1 MSEFLIPPVSSKP
14 DRPRPL
20 RRLVFFFS
28 LTVGTILL
36 LLFGL
41 FLGYCRYREHR
52 IFSNMSPALR
62 ADFER
67 WYNEKVTIPPEI
79 LQIPSFS
86 SETIEAVQAFDREW
100 AVSGKAVEELAFA
113 WQETQK
119 TISVGTSTTAPRS
132 PSLLEWRPRLEPV
145 RPLLKTWREVVMRPD
160 YRIQLWIIPKRSPGT
175 DSLVFDTDS
184 ERRINRTATL
194 VALDARILL
203 EEHREK
209 DALEN
214 AETLLAAAQLG
225 TCYTAWQ
232 RLIFSNTV
240 NKGLDTYVRILA
252 NLSDP
257 ALKEQARLALEK
269 YRKSGTFG
277 SELPMDLMT
286 FDWIAMSREASYRG
300 LIPDFQGKTGPEI
313 LEESCRV
320 QRAYVEQYI
329 LPKAQSSLEIQNAE
343 NALNFLKTLTN
354 ELDQTP
360 EKSTGLERTYFEK
373 IHTRNQAHRKP
384 TGLER
389 IFSERIYYLNMAVLF
404 ESAGPT
410 REMLQKLQAR
420 DLRQYD
426 LLMENLR
433 EPSSSTGI

>member
-1 MSEFLIPPVSSKP
+1 MKGIIVPESLIRPVSSKP
-14 DRPRPL
+14 GRPRPL
-20 RRLVFFFS
+20 RRFVFFFS

-41 FLGYCRYREHR
+41 FLGYCRHREQR
-52 IFSNMSPALR
+52 IFSNMSPELR

-67 WYNEKVTIPPEI
+67 WYHEKVTIPPEI

-86 SETIEAVQAFDREW
+86 SETIEAVRTFDREW
-100 AVSGKAVEELAFA
+100 TVSRNKADELFIA
-113 WQETQK
+113 WQK
-119 TISVGTSTTAPRS
+119 TLSVGTSATAPLS

-145 RPLLKTWREVVMRPD
+145 RPLLRAWRTVVMRPD
-160 YRIQLWIIPKRSPGT
+160 YRIQLWLVPERYPEK
-175 DSLVFDTDS
+175 DSLDFESDTQK
-184 ERRINRTATL
+184 RIDLTARL

-209 DALEN
+209 EALEN

-232 RLIFSNTV
+232 RLSFSSIV

-252 NLSDP
+252 NLTDP
-257 ALKEQARLALEK
+257 ALKQQARLTLEK
-269 YRKSGTFG
+269 YRKSGVFG
-277 SELPMDLMT
+277 SEPPLDLMT
-286 FDWIAMSREASYRG
+286 FDWIAMAREACYRG
-300 LIPDFQGKTGPEI
+300 LTPDFQGKTGPEI

-329 LPKAQSSLEIQNAE
+329 LPKAQSSLEIRNVE

-354 ELDQTP
+354 GLDQSP
-360 EKSTGLERTYFEK
+360 QKSTGLERIYFEK
-373 IHTRNQAHRKP
+373 IHARNQTHPKP
-384 TGLER
+384 NGLER
-389 IFSERIYYLNMAVLF
+389 IFSERIYYLNMGILF
-404 ESAGPT
+404 ESAAPT
-410 REMLQKLQAR
+410 REMLQKLQTR

-426 LLMENLR
+426 LLIQNLT
-433 EPSSSTGI
+433 EE